1 MCGLVENQRS
11 LLCSTCHHGM
21 LCSQYPRSD
30 ISEMMSL
37 NLPSL
42 GLHQKQPPPLS
53 SEEFPAT
60 LPTLSPGSR
69 DTACF
74 VWETLAQNPPI
85 HSITS
90 ESRAWVR
97 SSWPVINIWGEEDG
111 KVGKVET
118 SKLEVKYFTISRIK
132 MNIRQQKKLF
142 IDLKTL

>member
-1 MCGLVENQRS
+1 MGWWKTKRS

-37 NLPSL
+37 NLHLLVSIKSSLHHCLLRIPS
-42 GLHQKQPPPLS
+42 HFS
-53 SEEFPAT
+53 HAVS
-60 LPTLSPGSR
+60 GSR

-97 SSWPVINIWGEEDG
+97 SSWPRINIWGEEDG

-118 SKLEVKYFTISRIK
+118 SKLEVKYFTISR
-132 MNIRQQKKLF
+132 
-142 IDLKTL
+142 D